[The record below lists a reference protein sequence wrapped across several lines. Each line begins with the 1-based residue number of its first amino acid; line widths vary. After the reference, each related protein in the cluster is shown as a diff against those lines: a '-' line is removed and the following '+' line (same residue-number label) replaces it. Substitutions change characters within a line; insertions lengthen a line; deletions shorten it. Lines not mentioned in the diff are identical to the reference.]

1 METEKCIAEVSKGVQ
16 CSGSGYKATPPS
28 LVWKDQLT
36 MVMFRPLYGTTT
48 CSAKGILRMSS
59 SAPSYRVPFSKLG
72 LIDEERSPNY
82 NPQKYYPCGIGESV
96 GKYRILSKL
105 GWGASS
111 TAWLAEDTSR

>member
-1 METEKCIAEVSKGVQ
+1 
-16 CSGSGYKATPPS
+16 
-28 LVWKDQLT
+28 
-36 MVMFRPLYGTTT
+36 MVMFRQLYGTTT

-59 SAPSYRVPFSKLG
+59 SAPSYCVPFSKPD

-82 NPQKYYPCGIGESV
+82 NPQKYYPGQIGESV

-111 TAWLAEDTSR
+111 TTWLAEDTSR